1 MSILR
6 VSEIDL
12 NDAGNASISISNSW
26 NVSVSA
32 GGAERLKVDT
42 TGRVQVHGDLSSNT
56 ITTRGIF
63 RAQSVA
69 GTGFIDV
76 NHDGTNGSLV
86 NNTGSFLFYAEGSN
100 SLIFHTN
107 GAQRGI
113 FDGSGNFQ
121 FNSGYGSV
129 ATAYGCRAWVNFN
142 GTGVVAI
149 RASGNITSITDNG
162 TGNYN
167 INFTTAMPD
176 TNYCPIVTA
185 WSSSSAV
192 YLNGSQTNVFVPTT
206 SAYRVRLNAGSAL
219 NVDTTTGDVDL
230 PYVFTA
236 VFR

>member
-1 MSILR
+1 MSTLR

-107 GAQRGI
+107 ATQRGV

-162 TGNYN
+162 TGDYTL
-167 INFTTAMPD
+167 NFTTAMPD
-176 TNYCPIVTA
+176 ANYSITGGSSGGYGTNGLPF
-185 WSSSSAV
+185 SL
-192 YLNGSQTNVFVPTT
+192 YLNATLSGTESAPATSSCRFLTSKQDGLFDAKYINV
-206 SAYRVRLNAGSAL
+206 AI
-219 NVDTTTGDVDL
+219 
-230 PYVFTA
+230 
-236 VFR
+236 FR